1 MFDDL
6 QDLQDV
12 QVHIILG
19 SDSDLPI
26 VQESGMLET
35 FAALQVT
42 WELSI
47 ISAHRQPRRLGEFVE
62 NNNPKLYIAAASMAA
77 ALAGMISAHC
87 VGMVPVIAVALVR
100 DNFLSGLDAL
110 LSTVRMPPGRPVLT
124 AGLGVPGLR
133 NAAIAAAQILAG
145 SDSELWNRL
154 EHYLKQTTPEPQ
166 IRLLRSETYTPP
178 PKEVA

>member
-12 QVHIILG
+12 PVHIILG

-26 VQESGMLET
+26 IRESSMLET
-35 FAALQVT
+35 FAALQVS

-47 ISAHRQPRRLGEFVE
+47 ISAHRHPRRLGEFVE
-62 NNNPKLYIAAASMAA
+62 NSNPKLYIAVAGMAA

-87 VGMVPVIAVALVR
+87 AGQVPVIGVALAP
-100 DNFLSGLDAL
+100 DNFLGGLDAL
-110 LSTVRMPPGRPVLT
+110 LSMVRMPPGRPVLT
-124 AGLGVPGLR
+124 AGLGKAGLR
-133 NAAIAAAQILAG
+133 NAAIAAAQILAVT
-145 SDSELWNRL
+145 DNELFDRL
-154 EHYLKQTTPEPQ
+154 GAYLKQQDPEPQ
-166 IRLLRSETYTPP
+166 IRLLRSETYVPP